1 MPRLHV
7 FVIFKRLTSYRKYIV
22 FKRLRM
28 QRKPWKGSAHLGTLD
43 KDQSNKG
50 RFVNDDVGGV
60 PGSDI
65 GTERLPEFSRI
76 EAQKAIEADDPGSPL
91 MIKKKTVTD
100 LEEVIALANDMQ
112 RPVHIQGALIEKAR
126 ICTARV
132 SITIEAS
139 FFVDDLHWESMHFNQ
154 PLRFH
159 DVDFQNK
166 VRFRNSG
173 FAGSVYFDGCVFH
186 DETDFTAA
194 CFWADFD
201 FLSCRAHKK
210 VSFEAARMGG
220 SFNLGQSTFYRK
232 VVFRNAVLGKAIDL
246 DNVRFE
252 VGYDARGST
261 LEKINKTPSR
271 QGGAQTTRKTFNPWT
286 AFDRVSKKQM
296 SRRDLFRGIRN
307 LIPKKDDT

>member
-1 MPRLHV
+1 M
-7 FVIFKRLTSYRKYIV
+7 KRE
-22 FKRLRM
+22 M
-28 QRKPWKGSAHLGTLD
+28 
-43 KDQSNKG
+43 
-50 RFVNDDVGGV
+50 
-60 PGSDI
+60 
-65 GTERLPEFSRI
+65 LPEFSSI

-91 MIKKKTVTD
+91 MIEKKTVTD
-100 LEEVIALANDMQ
+100 LEEVIALANDIQ
-112 RPVHIQGALIEKAR
+112 RPVHIRGALIEKAR
-126 ICTARV
+126 ICATRM

-139 FFVDDLHWESMHFNQ
+139 FFVDDLHWESMHFIQ

-173 FAGSVYFDGCVFH
+173 FAGSVYFDDCVFH

-210 VSFEAARMGG
+210 VSFEAARIGG

-252 VGYDARGST
+252 VGYDARGSS
-261 LEKINKTPSR
+261 LEKIQKSTSR

-307 LIPKKDDT
+307 LIPKKDD